1 MKQLFHLSVIICL
14 LTLTACWDKSELN
27 ELAVVTGLAIDK
39 ADEGYMISMQTVNSS
54 EVTSQLST
62 SGFMPVF
69 VRSETSSTMY
79 DAIRKLSLTNS
90 KRPYG
95 SHLQVLVISEEIAK
109 EGIGNILD
117 YFSRDNDFR
126 ADFLIII
133 ARESS
138 AKDILTM
145 QTVTEKIPMKALRA
159 LLEIPE
165 EISGLTSTINM
176 KELLNILTLPG
187 RSPIIPVFDL
197 LGDISI
203 GQSKANTENIDP
215 PVTYNYLGSGVF
227 NKDQLIGWINAEE
240 VKAVNYLTD
249 NIGQSIEDFTC
260 SDGEDMSIEIL
271 NSKTK
276 QEVKLDQEGKPV
288 IEVNIQSDAN
298 IGEFNC
304 SMDLL
309 NPNVITELEN
319 LLAKQKAQEIDEV
332 IKKVQTEY
340 KTDIFGFGEQ
350 IYRFQP
356 KVWSD
361 MNENWGEHFANLKV
375 HVKVTINITQI
386 GSIKNSIQLQI
397 KE

>member
-1 MKQLFHLSVIICL
+1 MGTTKQLVWSCEKGSFIMKQRFQLLSFICL
-14 LTLTACWDKSELN
+14 LLLSGCWDKSELN
-27 ELAVVTGLAIDK
+27 ELAVATGIGIDK
-39 ADEGYMISMQTVNSS
+39 ADDGYLVSVQTVNSS
-54 EVTSQLST
+54 EVTSQLGT

-109 EGIGNILD
+109 EEIGNILD
-117 YFSRDNDFR
+117 YFSRDND
-126 ADFLIII
+126 
-133 ARESS
+133 
-138 AKDILTM
+138 
-145 QTVTEKIPMKALRA
+145 LRA

-215 PVTYNYLGSGVF
+215 PVTYNYLGSSVF

-276 QEVKLDQEGKPV
+276 REVKLDQEGKPV

-356 KVWSD
+356 KVWND